1 MIGLVLV
8 RDAGL
13 TSVITNT
20 PNRKAGQ
27 MAQYRVQRKA
37 TVWAETSKMIEAS
50 SEAEAIQKAE
60 AMFESGNY
68 EQVHESWDWDK
79 SYWTQVQEASA

>member
-1 MIGLVLV
+1 MISLVLV

-68 EQVHESWDWDK
+68 DEVHESWDWEK

>member
-68 EQVHESWDWDK
+68 DEVHESWDWDK

>member
-20 PNRKAGQ
+20 PNRRAGQ

-37 TVWAETSKMIEAS
+37 TVWAETTKMIEAS
-50 SEAEAIQKAE
+50 SEAEAIEKAE
-60 AMFESGNY
+60 AMFESGDY
-68 EQVHESWDWDK
+68 DEVHESWDWEK
-79 SYWTQVQEASA
+79 SYWTMAQKASA

>member
-1 MIGLVLV
+1 
-8 RDAGL
+8 
-13 TSVITNT
+13 
-20 PNRKAGQ
+20 

-68 EQVHESWDWDK
+68 DEVHESWDWDK

>member
-1 MIGLVLV
+1 
-8 RDAGL
+8 
-13 TSVITNT
+13 
-20 PNRKAGQ
+20 

-68 EQVHESWDWDK
+68 DEVHESWDWEK

>member
-50 SEAEAIQKAE
+50 SEAEAIKKAE
-60 AMFESGNY
+60 AMFESGDY
-68 EQVHESWDWDK
+68 DEVHESWDWDK

>member
-13 TSVITNT
+13 TSVIANT

-68 EQVHESWDWDK
+68 EQVHESWDWEK
-79 SYWTQVQEASA
+79 SYWTMVQEASA

>member
-1 MIGLVLV
+1 MLV

-68 EQVHESWDWDK
+68 DEVHESWDWDK

>member
-37 TVWAETSKMIEAS
+37 TVWAETTKMIEAS
-50 SEAEAIQKAE
+50 SEAEAIEKAE
-60 AMFESGNY
+60 AMFESGDYN
-68 EQVHESWDWDK
+68 EVHESWDWEK
-79 SYWTQVQEASA
+79 SYWTMAQKASA

>member
-37 TVWAETSKMIEAS
+37 TVWAETTKMIEAS
-50 SEAEAIQKAE
+50 SEAEAIEKAE
-60 AMFESGNY
+60 AMFESGDY
-68 EQVHESWDWDK
+68 DEVHESWDWEK
-79 SYWTQVQEASA
+79 SYWTMAQKASA

>member
-1 MIGLVLV
+1 
-8 RDAGL
+8 
-13 TSVITNT
+13 
-20 PNRKAGQ
+20 

-50 SEAEAIQKAE
+50 NEAEAIKKAE

-68 EQVHESWDWDK
+68 DEVHESWDWDK

>member
-20 PNRKAGQ
+20 PNK
-27 MAQYRVQRKA
+27 RKA

-50 SEAEAIQKAE
+50 SEAEAIKKAE
-60 AMFESGNY
+60 AMFESGDY
-68 EQVHESWDWDK
+68 DEVHESWDWDK